1 MAKPPAELPTK
12 EQIISYIESSALPFS
27 KRELAKAF
35 NIKGDLRV
43 PFKQLLRELLA
54 SGVIKKKNHLPP
66 QPKPD
71 SPNPDFPKHDLPKSE
86 VKIPPKEKSSS
97 FSNKQVI
104 VIFQGNFPI
113 PHAIFV
119 KRNEELRLTLEESDI
134 RPEPGDMIL
143 VEITTDDRYAFQGKI
158 IKILEKDKSSDSF
171 AMMTIL
177 SKEIPHIFSQEA
189 RELAK
194 GAKPVTLGKREDLTK
209 IPLVT
214 IDGEDAKDFD
224 DAVYAKADDH
234 PNNLGGWHLIVAIA
248 DVAHYVQPGD
258 PLDREAYERG
268 NSVYFPGTVVPM
280 LPEELSNELCS
291 LKPSVERASL
301 AVHMWIDGKG
311 KLLKY
316 KFSRALIKSYAR
328 LTYTEVE
335 SVLGKKDHVLAPII
349 EPLYQA
355 FKILRRS
362 REYRGALNIESREN
376 KIIFNNKNEPVD
388 ILAKQQ
394 LISHTIIEE
403 FMVLANVAAAQFL
416 EEKKLP
422 CMYRIH
428 PKPDPVKAQAL
439 RDFLLPLQ
447 LLTSGTQLSK
457 SSNFNDLLR
466 KVKDSPL
473 AGLVNDMVLRTQSQA
488 VYSPKNIGHFGLALD
503 KYAHFTS
510 PIRRYSD
517 LIVHRSILTA
527 LSEEDGHTSDLLGH
541 SGLKKLEDIG
551 VHISSTERRAAE
563 AEREVAAK
571 YIAEIM
577 QANLGNVFEA
587 RITSVQSFGFFVTV
601 TPQGVDGLVHIR
613 TLSGSTRD
621 YFIHDPKRHILRGER
636 SKKSYALG
644 DQVMVKLI
652 SADILSGKL
661 SFELEESPEK
671 TSFVVPVLKK
681 KKKLKKERFQSR

>member
-1 MAKPPAELPTK
+1 MAKPNTELPTK
-12 EQIISYIESSALPFS
+12 EQILAYINSSSISFS

-35 NIKGDLRV
+35 NIKGDLRI
-43 PFKQLLRELLA
+43 PFKQLLKELLA
-54 SGVIKKKNHLPP
+54 SGEFKKKEHIPIEAKHKSN
-66 QPKPD
+66 
-71 SPNPDFPKHDLPKSE
+71 PNLT
-86 VKIPPKEKSSS
+86 EKQISLE
-97 FSNKQVI
+97 NKQMI
-104 VIFQGNFPI
+104 AIFKDHFPI
-113 PHAIFV
+113 PHATFI
-119 KRNEELRLTLEESDI
+119 KRNEELRITLEESDFK
-134 RPEPGDMIL
+134 PEPKDLIL
-143 VEITTDDRYAFQGKI
+143 VEITTNNRFHFQGKI
-158 IKILEKDKSSDSF
+158 IKIFQKHESADNF
-171 AMMTIL
+171 AMLTIV
-177 SKEIPHIFSQEA
+177 SKEIPHEFSAQA
-189 RELAK
+189 QKLAK
-194 GAKPVTLGKREDLTK
+194 EAKPVTLGKREDLRN

-224 DAVYAKADDH
+224 DAVYAKKDDD
-234 PNNLGGWHLIVAIA
+234 PNNPGGWHLVVAIA
-248 DVAHYVQPGD
+248 DVAHYVNPGD
-258 PLDREAYERG
+258 ALDREAYERG

-291 LKPSVERASL
+291 LKPNVDRACLVS
-301 AVHMWIDGKG
+301 HMWIDKKG

-328 LTYTEVE
+328 LTYTQVE
-335 SVLGKKDHVLAPII
+335 EALEKKDHVLEHII
-349 EPLYQA
+349 QPLYEA

-388 ILAKQQ
+388 ILEKQQ
-394 LISHTIIEE
+394 LTSHTIIEE
-403 FMVLANVAAAQFL
+403 FMVLANVAAAEFL

-447 LLTSGTQLSK
+447 LLTSGTALSK

-466 KVKDSPL
+466 KVKDSPI
-473 AGLVNDMVLRTQSQA
+473 ASLVNDMVLRTQSQA

-527 LSEEDGHTSDLLGH
+527 LGEEDGHTNDLLGH
-541 SGLKKLEDIG
+541 SGVKKLEDIAS
-551 VHISSTERRAAE
+551 HISSTERRAAE

-571 YIAEIM
+571 YIAQVM
-577 QANLGNVFEA
+577 QSNLGKVFEA
-587 RITSVQSFGFFVTV
+587 RITSVQSFGFFITV
-601 TPQGVDGLVHIR
+601 FPQGVDGLVHIR
-613 TLSGSTRD
+613 TLSSGRD
-621 YFIHDPKRHILRGER
+621 YFIHDPKKHILRSER

-644 DQVMVKLI
+644 DRVLVKLI
-652 SADILSGKL
+652 SADTLSGKL
-661 SFELEESPEK
+661 SFEIEEPTEK
-671 TSFVVPVLKK
+671 TTFVAPIIKK